1 MSTDQSYAGGRALFA
16 QAMTADFPWP
26 VTRGV
31 TPGSESG
38 AMPRGARTEVVI
50 RVGALSTEFWSQRPR
65 LLAPYG
71 GVRLG
76 RARAW
81 RRHAPNG
88 H

>member
-38 AMPRGARTEVVI
+38 AMPRGARTEVAI
-50 RVGALSTEFWSQRPR
+50 RVKALSNVLES
-65 LLAPYG
+65 AAEAVG
-71 GVRLG
+71 
-76 RARAW
+76 AI
-81 RRHAPNG
+81 RRR
-88 H
+88 